1 MKRFRRH
8 GQESQRDRLK
18 QELFQFNK
26 VSEPGNVT
34 RQEAKLAS
42 WNTFPDLFLCLK
54 FGIYYVI

>member
-26 VSEPGNVT
+26 ASSKDSVC
-34 RQEAKLAS
+34 LAS
-42 WNTFPDLFLCLK
+42 LK
-54 FGIYYVI
+54 KTLRFVKCFKTTKFSSEVQK